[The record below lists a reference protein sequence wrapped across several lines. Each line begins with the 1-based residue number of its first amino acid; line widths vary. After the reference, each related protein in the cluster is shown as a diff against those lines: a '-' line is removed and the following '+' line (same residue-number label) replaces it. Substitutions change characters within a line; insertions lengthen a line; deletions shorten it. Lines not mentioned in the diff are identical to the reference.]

1 MIKRILWATALFAV
15 VGSGA
20 AFAQDSPSD
29 VHGKVSKTIA
39 TEASAQQ
46 KADDWNYEKTT
57 TIDSIR
63 DLKYRITWKQYRQKK
78 YQVYI
83 EGVKENIKILQEKKE
98 ELNKLREQLDPYLE
112 SVVDRLEAFIKK
124 DMPFLPEERARRIDN
139 LRGSLNN
146 YNLALSE
153 KLNRIFSIGLKVE
166 AEYGKM
172 IESQEDVALNLGG
185 TETKCTVIR
194 LGRIAMYYMS
204 IDGNQIGMWNQK
216 TAKWEP
222 VSDDQQNVFKSAF
235 DMALA
240 KKAAEVVELPITG
253 AI

>member
-20 AFAQDSPSD
+20 AFAQDNPSE
-29 VHGKVSKTIA
+29 VHGKVTKSIA
-39 TEASAQQ
+39 AEAGVQQ
-46 KADDWNYEKTT
+46 KTDEWTNEKSTD
-57 TIDSIR
+57 IDTIR

-83 EGVKENIKILQEKKE
+83 EGVKENIKNLKEKKD

-112 SVVDRLEAFIKK
+112 QVVDRLEAFVKK
-124 DMPFLPEERARRIDN
+124 DLPFLPEERALRISN
-139 LRGSLNN
+139 LRSSLNN

-153 KLNRIFSIGLKVE
+153 KLNRIFNIGLKVE
-166 AEYGKM
+166 AEYGKN
-172 IESQEDVALNLGG
+172 IESQEDVALNING
-185 TETKCTVIR
+185 TDTKCTVVR
-194 LGRIAMYYMS
+194 LGRIAMYYMT
-204 IDGNQIGMWNQK
+204 IDGKQIGAWNQQTK
-216 TAKWEP
+216 KWEP
-222 VSDDQQNVFKSAF
+222 VSDDQLNVFRTAF
-235 DMALA
+235 DMALS